1 MGSVMLAALGKSYL
15 GFILGGNLESAPAIA
30 TIGIIISKKKKDLFV
45 SHGNLAVRIN
55 YDVVKLKD

>member
-30 TIGIIISKKKKDLFV
+30 TIGIIISKKKKGFV
-45 SHGNLAVRIN
+45 C
-55 YDVVKLKD
+55 KP